1 MNAEKLRAPKEAAPI
16 LGLSVATI
24 TRCVKNGAPVHRWGS
39 TGRRYRIDPD
49 EFRRWMERQGDSKK
63 LTLNNVRMMGTLPD
77 VDELARRRRASVR
90 EMNKISREDCAWLNG
105 TS

>member
-1 MNAEKLRAPKEAAPI
+1 MKDTNLFSPKDAAPI

-39 TGRRYRIDPD
+39 TGRRYRIDVD
-49 EFRRWMERQGDSKK
+49 EFRRWMERQGQEK
-63 LTLNNVRMMGTLPD
+63 LVPRPVPFDD

-90 EMNKISREDCAWLNG
+90 AV
-105 TS
+105 

>member
-1 MNAEKLRAPKEAAPI
+1 MNADKLMAPKDAAPI
-16 LGLSVATI
+16 LRVSVATI

-49 EFRRWMERQGDSKK
+49 EFRRWMERQGQEK
-63 LTLNNVRMMGTLPD
+63 LIPWPVPFADD

-90 EMNKISREDCAWLNG
+90 AI
-105 TS
+105 

>member
-1 MNAEKLRAPKEAAPI
+1 MKDTILFSPKDAAPI

-39 TGRRYRIDPD
+39 TGRRYRIDVD
-49 EFRRWMERQGDSKK
+49 EFRRWMERQHQEK
-63 LTLNNVRMMGTLPD
+63 LIPRPVPFDD

-90 EMNKISREDCAWLNG
+90 AV
-105 TS
+105 